1 MRLEISKQWRVLGLI
16 AALGA
21 VPMAFAEDQGAA
33 RQGADQQSGN
43 AMASFVS
50 KFHYLNQ
57 AEIQFGRLAQSEG
70 KSQEVQQYGDMLV
83 KDHQQTDNDL
93 LKLAKDEKIA
103 LDTVK
108 LDNRPENR
116 KPIDELNRLRE
127 KRAQN
132 FDQAFLTTMVKEHE
146 KAIGEVRGALGQFQ
160 GTKVGELLQKTLPVL
175 EHHRDQAQQLLK
187 QHRQPAAA
195 RRGPTR

>member
-1 MRLEISKQWRVLGLI
+1 MRLEIAKHWKLLGLV
-16 AALGA
+16 AMLGA
-21 VPMAFAEDQGAA
+21 APMAFAENQGAA
-33 RQGADQQSGN
+33 RQDANQQSGN

-70 KSQEVQQYGDMLV
+70 KSQEVQQYGDLLV
-83 KDHQQTDNDL
+83 NDHQQTDNDL

-108 LDNRPENR
+108 LDHKPENR

-127 KRAQN
+127 KRGQD

-146 KAIGEVRGALGQFQ
+146 KAIGEVKGALGQFQ
-160 GTKVGELLQKTLPVL
+160 GTKLGELLQKTLPGL
-175 EHHRDQAQQLLK
+175 EHHRDQARDLLK